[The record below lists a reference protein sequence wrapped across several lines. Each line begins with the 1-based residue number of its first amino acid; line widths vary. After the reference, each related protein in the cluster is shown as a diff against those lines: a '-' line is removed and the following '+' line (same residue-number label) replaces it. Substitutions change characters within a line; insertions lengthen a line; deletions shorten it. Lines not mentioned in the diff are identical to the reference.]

1 MRLPRPK
8 RMRPGVEVPQ
18 IGILHVLREELRS
31 TGGNQRG
38 GHEGALLRH
47 FLDRVDHIA
56 NGAGVS
62 VSCDAL
68 LGLRVRALIAIL

>member
-1 MRLPRPK
+1 MDLGEFPR
-8 RMRPGVEVPQ
+8 GDV
-18 IGILHVLREELRS
+18 
-31 TGGNQRG
+31 
-38 GHEGALLRH
+38 
-47 FLDRVDHIA
+47 IA